1 MSNIYYRL
9 KNALQRAKLS
19 GDLYLEDHYV
29 NTSIRIA
36 QINPNEYS
44 KEELIN
50 LIQTYDKGYK
60 ALQLQNQALTT
71 ELLNVQ
77 NQGYGSG
84 SGPQM
89 QKSQNYT
96 GATDIYLG
104 ANDIARMVVQDGS
117 DMHMRVERNE
127 NIPLWINAK

>member
-96 GATDIYLG
+96 GAFDIYFDS
-104 ANDIARMVVQDGS
+104 NDIARTVVQDGS
-117 DMHMRVERNE
+117 HLHMSIEDGE
-127 NIPLWINAK
+127 NTQNLINV